1 MIETVRHNLSVE
13 NRERLV
19 AEGVRQVD
27 TFTDKEIHTE
37 TALGR
42 MVLKGTGLNITDLNL
57 ESGRL
62 VVEGMLQSIS
72 YLDER
77 TPARRSL
84 GRGIWERLIR

>member
-1 MIETVRHNLSVE
+1 MIGTGPHSLSVE
-13 NRERLV
+13 DRKRLV
-19 AEGVRQVD
+19 AEGVRQVN
-27 TFTDKEIHTE
+27 TFTDKEIQAE
-37 TALGR
+37 TVLGH

-62 VVEGMLQSIS
+62 VVEGTLQSIS